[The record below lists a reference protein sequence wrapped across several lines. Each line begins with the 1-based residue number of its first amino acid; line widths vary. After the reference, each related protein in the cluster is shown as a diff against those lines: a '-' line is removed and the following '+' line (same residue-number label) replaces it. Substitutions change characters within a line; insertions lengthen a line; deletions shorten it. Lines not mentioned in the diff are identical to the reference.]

1 MLIILLTFLIVLGC
15 IYIHKTFINLSND
28 LYFSVL
34 LLIISHLIHV
44 LLFSSIYFICID
56 NMMGHHN
63 KQFTDIF
70 YYSISAYTTLGVG
83 DIYFTGV
90 ARITSGIEALVGL
103 IMIAWSASHIY
114 LKIKKEKSV

>member
-1 MLIILLTFLIVLGC
+1 VLVILLTFLIVLGC
-15 IYIHKTFINLSND
+15 IYTHKTFINLSND

-34 LLIISHLIHV
+34 LLMISHLIHV

-56 NMMGHHN
+56 NMMGNHN
-63 KQFTDIF
+63 KQFADIF
-70 YYSISAYTTLGVG
+70 YYSISTYTTLGVG
-83 DIYFTGV
+83 DIYFIGV
-90 ARITSGIEALVGL
+90 ARIISGIESLVGL

>member
-1 MLIILLTFLIVLGC
+1 MFVISLTFLIVLGC
-15 IYIHKTFINLSND
+15 IYIHKTLINISND

-44 LLFSSIYFICID
+44 LLFSSIYFIYID

-63 KQFTDIF
+63 KQYIDIF
-70 YYSISAYTTLGVG
+70 YYSISTYTTLGVG

-90 ARITSGIEALVGL
+90 ARITSGIESLIGL

-114 LKIKKEKSV
+114 LKIKNC